1 MALFTKGGAKT
12 EQIVFTAGDN
22 IVQSLPRVTYFN
34 TTSYQPYKEVRIN
47 TAGTYRV
54 KFIMWNGSSTYTY
67 ARIYKNGVAYGTE
80 RSLLGPSSATFTED
94 LTFAANDLVSLRA
107 RGYHD
112 YSEGYISNY
121 TFGIS
126 SNVGVPYNYS
136 EVYA

>member
-1 MALFTKGGAKT
+1 
-12 EQIVFTAGDN
+12 
-22 IVQSLPRVTYFN
+22 
-34 TTSYQPYKEVRIN
+34 
-47 TAGTYRV
+47 
-54 KFIMWNGSSTYTY
+54 MWNGSSTYTY

-121 TFGIS
+121 TL
-126 SNVGVPYNYS
+126 VYQVMGVPYNYS
-136 EVYA
+136 RSVRLIKKGEI